1 MESASFWHR
10 SRRPGIDL
18 LLGSSRFQNAYLQRR
33 RFGGYYVWQR
43 LQVHRQIRVRKRS
56 KQKTEL
62 TLETLA
68 GIKKLNLEVKEGK
81 VSRLSVNMG
90 QAV

>member
-1 MESASFWHR
+1 M
-10 SRRPGIDL
+10 
-18 LLGSSRFQNAYLQRR
+18 
-33 RFGGYYVWQR
+33 WQR